1 MFLDSS
7 FYRQAGGSPGPVSR
21 PLAADSWALSPSRT
35 PGCTRRQVPFE
46 SALASTVHEAFPSY
60 DRVTERSYA
69 FLGKSVL
76 D

>member
-7 FYRQAGGSPGPVSR
+7 FYRQEGGSPGLVSR
-21 PLAADSWALSPSRT
+21 PLAADSWA
-35 PGCTRRQVPFE
+35 CRQVPFV

-60 DRVTERSYA
+60 DRVTERGCA